1 MDQPYSEKREW
12 STARSTPIKYKP
24 VNVPKIW
31 SDIFYSVIL
40 VYSKSSKKH
49 LAATILPWPMMLYCN
64 GCGAL
69 GFCVRG
75 LPMRV
80 TAVVGTRPEA
90 IKMAPVI
97 RGLRASNHIDTIVC
111 STSQH
116 GRMLQ
121 QVFELFA
128 ITPDIDLAV
137 MEPNQQLNT
146 LFSNV
151 VREMD
156 KMLEAVEP
164 DWVLVHG
171 DTTTAAAS
179 AIAAFNKSIRI
190 GHVEAG
196 LRTWNMA
203 QPWPEEM
210 NRTVIDSFA
219 DHCYA
224 PTLVSKENLK
234 RQGVVSD
241 RIFVTG
247 NTVVDA
253 FNDMSDIINADENLS
268 SDLASRFSYT
278 SEKPNLVLVT
288 GHRRENFGDGIRNI
302 CHALKRIAERGDT
315 MIVYPVHLNPNVKIP
330 VEQILNHDP
339 AIRLIEPV
347 DYASFVYLMKQ
358 ASVILTDSGGIQEEA
373 SSLGKPILVMRNVT
387 ERPEAVDAGI
397 VKLVGTDPDTI
408 VRSVDAYLQETRKPR
423 FTTPNLYG
431 DGTAAK
437 KIISALMNAN

>member
-1 MDQPYSEKREW
+1 MK
-12 STARSTPIKYKP
+12 
-24 VNVPKIW
+24 
-31 SDIFYSVIL
+31 
-40 VYSKSSKKH
+40 
-49 LAATILPWPMMLYCN
+49 
-64 GCGAL
+64 
-69 GFCVRG
+69 
-75 LPMRV
+75 V

-97 RGLRASNHIDTIVC
+97 RNLRSNVQIDTIVC

-116 GRMLQ
+116 GKMLQ
-121 QVFELFA
+121 QVFDLFE
-128 ITPDIDLAV
+128 IKPDIDLAV
-137 MEPNQQLNT
+137 MQPNQKLNM

-151 VREMD
+151 VREVD
-156 KMLEAVEP
+156 RMLDDVKP

-224 PTLVSKENLK
+224 PTVISKENLE
-234 RQGVVSD
+234 RQGVLTD

-247 NTVVDA
+247 NTVIDA
-253 FNDMSDIINADENLS
+253 FNEMSRIIDSDEKLS
-268 SDLASRFSYT
+268 SELAKHFSYING
-278 SEKPNLVLVT
+278 KPNLVLVT
-288 GHRRENFGDGIRNI
+288 GHRRENFGEGIKNM

-315 MIVYPVHLNPNVKIP
+315 TIVYPVHLNPNVKVP
-330 VEQILNHDP
+330 VDEILKGNP

-347 DYASFVYLMKQ
+347 DYAAFVYLMKH

-373 SSLGKPILVMRNVT
+373 SSLGKPILVMRDVT
-387 ERPEAVDAGI
+387 ERPEAVEAGI
-397 VKLVGTDPDTI
+397 VKLVGTDPDNI
-408 VRSVDAYLQETRKPR
+408 VRFVDEYLQNKQHGTQKSPACAN
-423 FTTPNLYG
+423 PYG

-437 KIISALMNAN
+437 KIISALIDAS

>member
-1 MDQPYSEKREW
+1 
-12 STARSTPIKYKP
+12 
-24 VNVPKIW
+24 
-31 SDIFYSVIL
+31 
-40 VYSKSSKKH
+40 
-49 LAATILPWPMMLYCN
+49 
-64 GCGAL
+64 
-69 GFCVRG
+69 
-75 LPMRV
+75 
-80 TAVVGTRPEA
+80 GTRPEA

-97 RGLRASNHIDTIVC
+97 RSLRSSNHIDAVVC

-116 GRMLQ
+116 GKMLQ
-121 QVFELFA
+121 QVFDLFA
-128 ITPDIDLAV
+128 IKPDIDLAV
-137 MEPNQQLNT
+137 MEPNQQLNM

-151 VREMD
+151 VREVD
-156 KMLEAVEP
+156 RMLDTVEP

-224 PTLVSKENLK
+224 PTLISKENLQ
-234 RQGVVSD
+234 RQGIVSD

-247 NTVVDA
+247 NTVIDA
-253 FNDMSDIINADENLS
+253 FNDMSDIIDKDEKLS
-268 SDLASRFSYT
+268 SDLAARFSYLT
-278 SEKPNLVLVT
+278 EKPHVVLVT
-288 GHRRENFGDGIRNI
+288 GHRRENFGDGIRNM

-315 MIVYPVHLNPNVKIP
+315 MIIYPVHLNPNVKIP
-330 VEQILNHDP
+330 VERILKNDP
-339 AIRLIEPV
+339 SIKLIEPL

-373 SSLGKPILVMRNVT
+373 SSLGKPILVMRSVT
-387 ERPEAVDAGI
+387 ERPEAVEAGI
-397 VKLVGTDPDTI
+397 VKLVGTDPDNI
-408 VRSVDAYLQETRKPR
+408 VRFVKAYLQKVK
-423 FTTPNLYG
+423 TPNPPVSNPYG
-431 DGTAAK
+431 DGTAAE
-437 KIISALMNAN
+437 KIISALINAT